1 MNIEQ
6 FKVCCFTWN
15 FVFLVKGM
23 LHETFYQFCHVQR
36 QRRLVL
42 KIVQTFLSSWHSI
55 MRKNE
60 CTSNFFVKCKCN
72 FFFTG
77 WWREKGVLKVQGAW
91 KVYDLF
97 SVFSDM
103 IMPKCQQ
110 QFLSFDSWTYFNCTF
125 DFLLFWQGKI
135 IFRTNSNMFSH
146 FE

>member
-77 WWREKGVLKVQGAW
+77 WWKEKGVMKVQGAW
-91 KVYDLF
+91 KVYDLY
-97 SVFSDM
+97 SDNVKVSSAVFVVFVFW
-103 IMPKCQQ
+103 QLNLLQ
-110 QFLSFDSWTYFNCTF
+110 
-125 DFLLFWQGKI
+125 LFWQGKI

>member
-77 WWREKGVLKVQGAW
+77 WWKEKGVMKVQGAW
-91 KVYDLF
+91 KVYDLY
-97 SVFSDM
+97 SDNVKVSSAVFVV
-103 IMPKCQQ
+103 
-110 QFLSFDSWTYFNCTF
+110 FV
-125 DFLLFWQGKI
+125 FWQLNLLQLYFWFPFVLTRKNY
-135 IFRTNSNMFSH
+135 F
-146 FE
+146 

>member
-15 FVFLVKGM
+15 FVFLVKWM
-23 LHETFYQFCHVQR
+23 LHDTFYQFCHVQR

-72 FFFTG
+72 FFSTG
-77 WWREKGVLKVQGAW
+77 WWSGKRVMKVQGAW
-91 KVYDLF
+91 KVYDLCQ
-97 SVFSDM
+97 SVNSSFCLLTVDFTSIVLLISFCFDKEKLFLGL
-103 IMPKCQQ
+103 IPTCSPTLNNKCW
-110 QFLSFDSWTYFNCTF
+110 S
-125 DFLLFWQGKI
+125 
-135 IFRTNSNMFSH
+135 
-146 FE
+146 

>member
-77 WWREKGVLKVQGAW
+77 WWKEKGVMKVQGAW
-91 KVYDLF
+91 KVYDLY
-97 SVFSDM
+97 SDNVKVSTAVFV
-103 IMPKCQQ
+103 
-110 QFLSFDSWTYFNCTF
+110 
-125 DFLLFWQGKI
+125 FWQLNLLQLYFWFPFVLTRKNY
-135 IFRTNSNMFSH
+135 F
-146 FE
+146 

>member
-6 FKVCCFTWN
+6 FKVCCFTEN

-77 WWREKGVLKVQGAW
+77 WWKEKGVMKVQGAW
-91 KVYDLF
+91 KVYDLY
-97 SVFSDM
+97 SDNVKVSSAVFVVFVFW
-103 IMPKCQQ
+103 QLNLLQ
-110 QFLSFDSWTYFNCTF
+110 
-125 DFLLFWQGKI
+125 LFWQGKI

>member
-77 WWREKGVLKVQGAW
+77 WWREKGVMKVQGAW
-91 KVYDLF
+91 KVYDLY
-97 SVFSDM
+97 SDNVKVSSAVFVV
-103 IMPKCQQ
+103 
-110 QFLSFDSWTYFNCTF
+110 FV
-125 DFLLFWQGKI
+125 FWQLNLLQLYFWFPFVLTRKNY
-135 IFRTNSNMFSH
+135 F
-146 FE
+146 